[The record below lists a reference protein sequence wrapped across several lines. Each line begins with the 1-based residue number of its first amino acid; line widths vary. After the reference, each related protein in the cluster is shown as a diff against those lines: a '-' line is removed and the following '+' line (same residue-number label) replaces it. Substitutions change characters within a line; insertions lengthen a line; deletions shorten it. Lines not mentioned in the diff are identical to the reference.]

1 MSPAFNLQ
9 PLARWLARNDARF
22 TPLAEAPRLSLSA
35 SAGAA
40 PAAGPG
46 ADAAQPGLC
55 MPLVGAPG
63 FVCLLEDGGGKVW
76 CLSPSVVRK
85 AWPQDGG
92 ELDEAALLHALR
104 QRGHLHAEG
113 PLQIPGQPA
122 PLHLWCIRASVLGE
136 LRAEAAA
143 T

>member
-1 MSPAFNLQ
+1 MSPVCKLQ
-9 PLARWLARNDARF
+9 PLARWLALNDARF
-22 TPLAEAPRLSLSA
+22 TSLDEALRLSLSA

-40 PAAGPG
+40 PAAGSG
-46 ADAAQPGLC
+46 ANAAEPGLR
-55 MPLVGAPG
+55 MPIVGAPG
-63 FVCLLEDGGGKVW
+63 FVGQLQDGGGKVW

-85 AWPQDGG
+85 AWPPDCG

-104 QRGHLHAEG
+104 EGGHLHAEG

-122 PLHLWCIRASVLGE
+122 PLHVWCIRASVLGE
-136 LRAEAAA
+136 LAAKAAA